1 MTDYR
6 LEVGETMALRALAAM
21 RQGKEEET
29 DISAYISG
37 STLCVRDMLARCL
50 MTTRLS
56 NFLFKDS

>member
-1 MTDYR
+1 
-6 LEVGETMALRALAAM
+6 MALRALAAM